1 MGTFGISTS
10 TSAEVVEEVLGLIK
24 QEILRI
30 RDQGVTD
37 SELAFSKEHIKG
49 NLLISLES
57 SETRM
62 GRLAK
67 NEIYFGGY
75 IPIKETLRE
84 IDGTKK
90 REVEEIGRQIFMNPE
105 EISLTILGEVDAAKI
120 EKLWK
125 N

>member
-1 MGTFGISTS
+1 VGTFGISTS